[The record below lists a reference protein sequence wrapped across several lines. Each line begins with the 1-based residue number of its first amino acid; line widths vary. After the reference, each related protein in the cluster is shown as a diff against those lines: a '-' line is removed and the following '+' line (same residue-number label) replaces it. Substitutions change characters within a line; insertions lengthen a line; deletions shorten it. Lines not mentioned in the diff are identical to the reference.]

1 MRISIMK
8 EETRYSFSVSRLTKT
23 SSRVSTR
30 KRSIL
35 PLPYLPYGVH
45 TNHSPPFVNTGCVT
59 SSTATAGEPDNT
71 NVLAQ
76 ASVIVHENSQTCS
89 LDHGMDI
96 CSFRRNLPVSWTADF
111 IDAAVIGLPLDS
123 THRYL
128 ITPPTMCNIASE
140 PPALKQQ
147 PIRITRA

>member
-96 CSFRRNLPVSWTADF
+96 CSFRRNLPVSRTADS
-111 IDAAVIGLPLDS
+111 IDAVIGLPLDS
-123 THRYL
+123 AYRYL

-147 PIRITRA
+147 PIGIPRA

>member
-1 MRISIMK
+1 MEVMNIAA
-8 EETRYSFSVSRLTKT
+8 
-23 SSRVSTR
+23 
-30 KRSIL
+30 
-35 PLPYLPYGVH
+35 
-45 TNHSPPFVNTGCVT
+45 PPFVNTGCVP
-59 SSTATAGEPDNT
+59 SSTATVGEPDKT